1 GGNLLLVR
9 FRTQAGT
16 GLWGLSLSDGR
27 ASPLVPP
34 NRVAVRA
41 KSIVTPWPFLREAG
55 QTAAMASISIRK
67 FGFASPRSTQS
78 VLAGGSVPNAPG
90 ESRGLSAHRADCK
103 YRLSP
108 SPHPSD

>member
-55 QTAAMASISIRK
+55 QTAAMASISSRK

-78 VLAGGSVPNAPG
+78 VLAGGSLPKCSWRIARAFG
-90 ESRGLSAHRADCK
+90 TSCGLQIELVHF
-103 YRLSP
+103 L
-108 SPHPSD
+108 